1 MFLLERLD
9 FIALVGLFVQ
19 AFLAW
24 VFVAVLASLRRRDP
38 SRALDSFVLA
48 FACLSLALTALSVR
62 FFRAHDV
69 VHAAAWNDG
78 SFAPTVAYVL
88 YQGLKASFALLIVR
102 GCHRLAARA
111 EPAWLPRAWWPVVA
125 VCAASPLVIDD
136 ITRLLVVQAPVMAGA
151 AILAAGA
158 LRAPPPGSLGL
169 RMMRWSLVALA
180 AMWAVHALAALGV
193 GRVAFAHYVLSFNSL
208 LDLAVQLVFGTGLI
222 VGILHAANRRARE
235 AEEESRDLQRA
246 IERDERLRS
255 LGTLVSG
262 VAHELNNPL
271 TVILAHAEAMADEDP
286 RAEVL
291 REQAERCRGIV
302 HSLSALAVQKPDVR
316 EDLDLPALFERVV
329 RGLDPKLLAGGRRVL
344 ADASSAPRL
353 TADRIGIEQVLTN
366 VVVNALHASPPGGTV
381 TLAAEGVHDAW
392 IALTVTD
399 AGPGVPDALRTR
411 MFEPFFTTKGPGQGT
426 GLGLA
431 IAHAIVGGHGGTITV
446 GDGPGGIGAS
456 LRIVLPRGTPH
467 PGHDARREAPVA
479 NGAAPAPRLL
489 IVDDDEAVRGVLR
502 QRAERAGWDV
512 TEAASAEEAL
522 DGTPPLDAH
531 AAVLCDLR
539 MPGIGGIGLHDR
551 LEREAPGLLE
561 RFVFVTGDLASRHSA
576 AFSRRCRQPLVSKP
590 FDFAELFA
598 QLERTARAA
607 GGPAG
612 DRPRPDGAARPPA
625 AARPG

>member
-24 VFVAVLASLRRRDP
+24 VFVAVLASLRKRDP
-38 SRALDSFVLA
+38 SRALDSFALA
-48 FACLSLALTALSVR
+48 FACLSLGLTALSVR

-69 VHAAAWNDG
+69 VQAQAWNDG
-78 SFAPTVAYVL
+78 HLASTLAYVL
-88 YQGLKASFALLIVR
+88 YQGFKAWFALLIVR
-102 GCHRLAARA
+102 GCHRLAGRA
-111 EPAWLPRAWWPVVA
+111 EPAWLGRAWWPVVGA
-125 VCAASPLVIDD
+125 CAASPLAIGD
-136 ITRLLVVQAPVMAGA
+136 ISQLLVVQAPVMVGA
-151 AILAAGA
+151 AILASRA
-158 LRAPPPGSLGL
+158 LREVPPGSPGL
-169 RMMRWSLVALA
+169 RMMRWSLAALGA
-180 AMWAVHALAALGV
+180 TWTVHALAALGL
-193 GRVAFAHYVLSFNSL
+193 RHVAFAHRVMSFNSL

-222 VGILHAANRRARE
+222 VGILHAASRRARE
-235 AEEESRDLQRA
+235 AEQQSRDLQRA

-271 TVILAHAEAMADEDP
+271 TVILAHAETMAREDP

-316 EDLDLPALFERVV
+316 EDLDPTALFERVV
-329 RGLDPKLLAGGRRVL
+329 RGLDPKLLSAGRRVL
-344 ADASSAPRL
+344 VAPSSARRV
-353 TADRIGIEQVLTN
+353 TADRVGIEQVLIN

-381 TLAAEGVHDAW
+381 TLAAEDVHDEW
-392 IALTVTD
+392 VALTVTD
-399 AGPGVPDALRTR
+399 AGPGVPQALRTR

-446 GDGPGGIGAS
+446 DDGPGGIGAS
-456 LRIVLPRGTPH
+456 LRIVLPRGVPR
-467 PGHDARREAPVA
+467 PGPDARRTLPSVPGPER
-479 NGAAPAPRLL
+479 APRLL

-502 QRAERAGWDV
+502 QRAEREGWSV
-512 TEAASAEEAL
+512 SEAASAEEAL
-522 DGTPPLDAH
+522 NGAQPLDAH

-551 LEREAPGLLE
+551 LEREAPTLLE

-598 QLERTARAA
+598 QLERAARA
-607 GGPAG
+607 GE
-612 DRPRPDGAARPPA
+612 PRAADVAPPPPLA
-625 AARPG
+625 QPR